1 MSRPDIPLTWLF
13 ALSFL
18 LGALAVVGRSSAEGE
33 PPADAVVEL
42 FGEELRADSG
52 SAVGIA
58 DLDRDG
64 VDELVI
70 AVPSAGEE
78 SGQLSVLS
86 GAWLATRAGPA
97 HAAPGP
103 ATFHGAMLR
112 PIVWMPSLSACRTPR
127 VALAGDRARLAYGS
141 RPNGSS

>member
-70 AVPSAGEE
+70 GFVELVIEGIISELGFIVFEIDLMRGEMDCLC
-78 SGQLSVLS
+78 STL
-86 GAWLATRAGPA
+86 
-97 HAAPGP
+97 
-103 ATFHGAMLR
+103 F
-112 PIVWMPSLSACRTPR
+112 SLFVVGRR
-127 VALAGDRARLAYGS
+127 VRSIFDSCPVIS
-141 RPNGSS
+141 RRV